1 MDEQFIRMALIFG
14 EESMDILA
22 KSRVAVFGVGGVGGY
37 VVEALARCGV
47 GALDLVDHDKVSLSN
62 INRQILATHSTLGLA
77 KVEVARARI
86 LDINPGC
93 RVTTHQTFFLPDSAD
108 GLDFSHY
115 DYVVDCID
123 TVTGKKEILLRAK
136 AAGVPVISAMGAGNK
151 IDAGA
156 FRVADI
162 YKTSGCPLARVMR
175 KLCRENGIDKLKV
188 VYSQEEPIR
197 PLELPGCEPDPQRRS
212 LPGSAVFAVAAAGML
227 LAGEV
232 VKDLTQFDRGDR

>member
-1 MDEQFIRMALIFG
+1 MDEQLVRMALIFG
-14 EESMDILA
+14 PEAMDTLA
-22 KSRVAVFGVGGVGGY
+22 ASRVAIFGVGGVGGY
-37 VVEALARCGV
+37 VVEALARCGL
-47 GALDLVDHDKVSLSN
+47 GALDVVDHDQVSLSN
-62 INRQILATHSTLGLA
+62 LNRQILATHSTLGMP
-77 KVEVARARI
+77 KVEAAKARI
-86 LDINPGC
+86 LDINPRC
-93 RVTTHQTFFLPDSAD
+93 RVHTHQTFFLPDSAD
-108 GLDFSHY
+108 TLDFAQF

-156 FRVADI
+156 FQVSDI

-175 KLCRENGIDKLKV
+175 KLCRENGIERLKV
-188 VYSQEEPIR
+188 VYSQEAPIR
-197 PLELPGCEPDPQRRS
+197 PLDIPGCQPDPERRS

-232 VKDLTQFDRGDR
+232 VKDLTGFQRGDR